1 MFGNQTATIGDIKT
15 IKLREKKIELMLNI
29 ILARAENLKPTE
41 QIDLDVD
48 GFIYDK
54 INDDNENIILDNN
67 RIL

>member
-1 MFGNQTATIGDIKT
+1 
-15 IKLREKKIELMLNI
+15 MLNI